1 MKFGKNPE
9 LRACRIVDPMPEIK
23 PEILEVK
30 LVLGVSSWQL
40 PKPKPYMS
48 PVRICKGWVEEGGGT
63 LVTRIS
69 SMNV

>member
-1 MKFGKNPE
+1 
-9 LRACRIVDPMPEIK
+9 MPEIK